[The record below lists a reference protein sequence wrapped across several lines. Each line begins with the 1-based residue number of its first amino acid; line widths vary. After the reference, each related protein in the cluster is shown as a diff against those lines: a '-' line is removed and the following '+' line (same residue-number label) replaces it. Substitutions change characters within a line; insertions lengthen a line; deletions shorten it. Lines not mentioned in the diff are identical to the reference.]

1 MALSSIVFLCL
12 LHVDTLS
19 IVPGSGLNFS
29 VADGGAKIAANFA
42 YGIPN
47 PLVNLKYVV
56 ATVRPHGALL
66 LVAHLLPSC
75 SGTGTAKIAV
85 SKLSVQLQV
94 PLTLCFSLSLSAMC
108 MCGGACASFGFVL
121 TTPLLLCSWAPRP
134 IRRATR

>member
-1 MALSSIVFLCL
+1 M
-12 LHVDTLS
+12 LHADTLS
-19 IVPGSGLNFS
+19 IVPGSWLNFS
-29 VADGGAKIAANFA
+29 VADGGAQIAANFA

-94 PLTLCFSLSLSAMC
+94 RPTPSLSLC
-108 MCGGACASFGFVL
+108 ECARTSFEFVL

-134 IRRATR
+134 TRRATR